1 MATMTR
7 WNPLRAVSRM
17 DPLANFEDMFRDLG
31 TRPLWRELEATTP
44 DMRIDVTENDKAYL
58 VDAEVPGIDKN
69 DIAISVEGNQVSIS
83 AEVKR
88 ESKKKDNEMDV
99 YTERYYGK
107 VFRSFSLPTEIESTK
122 ADAHY
127 DNGILHLTLPK
138 KHDGGARKI
147 TVS

>member
-44 DMRIDVTENDKAYL
+44 DMRIDVTENDKAFL
-58 VDAEVPGIDKN
+58 VNAEMPGIDKN

-138 KHDGGARKI
+138 KHNGGAHKI

>member
-1 MATMTR
+1 MTSLTR
-7 WNPLRAVSRM
+7 WNPLKTVSRM
-17 DPLANFEDMFRDLG
+17 DPLATFEDMFRGLS
-31 TRPLWRELEATTP
+31 TRPLWRELEATAP

-69 DIAISVEGNQVSIS
+69 DIEISVEGNQVSIS

-88 ESKKKDNEMDV
+88 ESKKKDNEMDI

-107 VFRSFSLPTEIESTK
+107 VFRSFSLPTELESTK

-138 KHDGGARKI
+138 KHNGSSRKI
-147 TVS
+147 VVS

>member
-1 MATMTR
+1 MATLTR

-17 DPLANFEDMFRDLG
+17 DPLANFEDMFRDLS
-31 TRPLWRELEATTP
+31 TRPLWRELGATTP
-44 DMRIDVTENDKAYL
+44 DMRIDVTENDKAFL
-58 VDAEVPGIDKN
+58 VNAEMPGIDKN

-107 VFRSFSLPTEIESTK
+107 VFRSFSLPAELESTK

-138 KHDGGARKI
+138 KHNGGARKI

>member
-44 DMRIDVTENDKAYL
+44 DMRIDVTENDKAFL
-58 VDAEVPGIDKN
+58 VNAEMPGIDKN

-138 KHDGGARKI
+138 KHNGSSRKI
-147 TVS
+147 VVS